1 MQFQGRIYKLFPV
14 QSGTSQRG
22 EWTKQD
28 FIFEYFEQPTDRYA
42 DRVLLS
48 VMNDR
53 IREYDLHEGD
63 EAIVGFGHT
72 TREDQ
77 GRYFNDI
84 RLYHFEKVKQVER
97 QPAPATAA
105 TAASA
110 AAQPQQTVAP
120 SQEPQ
125 SAAQPSLFQ
134 QNTTLGPGYS
144 PLEPTPPHIPQC
156 DGDLP
161 F

>member
-14 QSGTSQRG
+14 QSGTSQRW

-48 VMNDR
+48 IMNDR

-63 EAIVGFGHT
+63 EVIIGFGHN
-72 TREDQ
+72 TREYQ
-77 GRYFNDI
+77 GRYFNDV
-84 RLYHFEKVKQVER
+84 RMYHFEKVKQVAPT
-97 QPAPATAA
+97 QPQPTPVPQ
-105 TAASA
+105 
-110 AAQPQQTVAP
+110 QPQQTQIFPPPQQTTNKTMP
-120 SQEPQ
+120 S
-125 SAAQPSLFQ
+125 
-134 QNTTLGPGYS
+134 
-144 PLEPTPPHIPQC
+144 
-156 DGDLP
+156 DGDDLP

>member
-48 VMNDR
+48 IMNDR
-53 IREYDLHEGD
+53 IKDYDLHEGD
-63 EAIVGFGHT
+63 EVIIGFGHN
-72 TREDQ
+72 TREYQ
-77 GRYFNDI
+77 GRYFNDV
-84 RLYHFEKVKQVER
+84 RLYHFEKVKQVGN
-97 QPAPATAA
+97 TD
-105 TAASA
+105 
-110 AAQPQQTVAP
+110 AQ
-120 SQEPQ
+120 
-125 SAAQPSLFQ
+125 AAQPSPAMPTAPASATPTQTVAQ
-134 QNTTLGPGYS
+134 QPAQGYND
-144 PLEPTPPHIPQC
+144 EP
-156 DGDLP
+156 P

>member
-48 VMNDR
+48 IMNDR
-53 IREYDLHEGD
+53 IKEYDLHEGD
-63 EAIVGFGHT
+63 EVIIGFGHN
-72 TREDQ
+72 TREYQ
-77 GRYFNDI
+77 GRYFNDV
-84 RLYHFEKVKQVER
+84 RLYHFEKVVHVDQQQQ
-97 QPAPATAA
+97 QPQHGVP
-105 TAASA
+105 
-110 AAQPQQTVAP
+110 PQQTTYD
-120 SQEPQ
+120 EP
-125 SAAQPSLFQ
+125 
-134 QNTTLGPGYS
+134 
-144 PLEPTPPHIPQC
+144 
-156 DGDLP
+156 P

>member
-48 VMNDR
+48 IMNDR
-53 IREYDLHEGD
+53 IKDYDLHEGD
-63 EAIVGFGHT
+63 EVIIGFGHN
-72 TREDQ
+72 TREYQ
-77 GRYFNDI
+77 GRYYNDV
-84 RLYHFEKVKQVER
+84 RLYHFEKVKQVGNTD
-97 QPAPATAA
+97 AT
-105 TAASA
+105 
-110 AAQPQQTVAP
+110 
-120 SQEPQ
+120 
-125 SAAQPSLFQ
+125 AAQPSPAMPTAPASATPTQTVAQ
-134 QNTTLGPGYS
+134 QQPQQGYNDQ
-144 PLEPTPPHIPQC
+144 PP
-156 DGDLP
+156 

>member
-1 MQFQGRIYKLFPV
+1 MQFQGRIYKIFPV

-28 FIFEYFEQPTDRYA
+28 FIFEYFETPTDRYA

-63 EAIVGFGHT
+63 EVIIGFGHN
-72 TREDQ
+72 TREYQ
-77 GRYFNDI
+77 GRYFNDV
-84 RLYHFEKVKQVER
+84 RLYHFEKVVRNGQGQ
-97 QPAPATAA
+97 QP
-105 TAASA
+105 
-110 AAQPQQTVAP
+110 AAQPQPTVAQASPTTLNAPASAYPQSRVAQPQEGQLFEQPQP
-120 SQEPQ
+120 SQ
-125 SAAQPSLFQ
+125 
-134 QNTTLGPGYS
+134 TG
-144 PLEPTPPHIPQC
+144 
-156 DGDLP
+156 DGELP

>member
-1 MQFQGRIYKLFPV
+1 MQFQGRIYKIYPT
-14 QSGTSQRG
+14 QSGTSANGNQWSR
-22 EWTKQD
+22 QD

-63 EAIVGFGHT
+63 EVIIGFGHN
-72 TREDQ
+72 TREYQ
-77 GRYFNDI
+77 GRYFNDV
-84 RLYHFEKVKQVER
+84 RLYHFEKVKQAEQQPAER
-97 QPAPATAA
+97 QQMQPVQGQLFPPQTPVQGYQSGSGYG

-110 AAQPQQTVAP
+110 PAGD
-120 SQEPQ
+120 EP
-125 SAAQPSLFQ
+125 
-134 QNTTLGPGYS
+134 
-144 PLEPTPPHIPQC
+144 
-156 DGDLP
+156 P

>member
-48 VMNDR
+48 IMNDR
-53 IREYDLHEGD
+53 IKDYDLHEGD
-63 EAIVGFGHT
+63 EVIIGFGHN
-72 TREDQ
+72 TREYQ
-77 GRYFNDI
+77 GRYFNDV
-84 RLYHFEKVKQVER
+84 RLYHFEKVVRREQLNT
-97 QPAPATAA
+97 PP
-105 TAASA
+105 
-110 AAQPQQTVAP
+110 AAQPQPTVAQQQP
-120 SQEPQ
+120 QQGYNDEP
-125 SAAQPSLFQ
+125 
-134 QNTTLGPGYS
+134 
-144 PLEPTPPHIPQC
+144 
-156 DGDLP
+156 P

>member
-22 EWTKQD
+22 EWSRQD

-63 EAIVGFGHT
+63 EVIIGFGHN
-72 TREDQ
+72 TREYQ
-77 GRYFNDI
+77 GRYFNDV

-97 QPAPATAA
+97 QPVPATAA
-105 TAASA
+105 TAASSQA
-110 AAQPQQTVAP
+110 PQPA
-120 SQEPQ
+120 E
-125 SAAQPSLFQ
+125 QPSLF
-134 QNTTLGPGYS
+134 PGNNAA
-144 PLEPTPPHIPQC
+144 EQC

>member
-48 VMNDR
+48 IMNDR

-63 EAIVGFGHT
+63 EVIIGFGHN
-72 TREDQ
+72 TREYQ

-84 RLYHFEKVKQVER
+84 RLYHFEKVVRKEQLN
-97 QPAPATAA
+97 PATAQPPQ
-105 TAASA
+105 
-110 AAQPQQTVAP
+110 QPQQPV
-120 SQEPQ
+120 
-125 SAAQPSLFQ
+125 Q
-134 QNTTLGPGYS
+134 QNLFSQQPQANQGNSTFAA
-144 PLEPTPPHIPQC
+144 PTATQE
-156 DGDLP
+156 GDDFP

>member
-53 IREYDLHEGD
+53 IKEYELHEGD
-63 EAIVGFGHT
+63 EVIIGFGHN
-72 TREDQ
+72 TREYQ
-77 GRYFNDI
+77 GRYFNDV
-84 RLYHFEKVKQVER
+84 RLYHFEKVKQVGN
-97 QPAPATAA
+97 TD
-105 TAASA
+105 
-110 AAQPQQTVAP
+110 AQ
-120 SQEPQ
+120 
-125 SAAQPSLFQ
+125 AAQPSPAMPTAPASATPTQTIAQ
-134 QNTTLGPGYS
+134 QQPQQGYND
-144 PLEPTPPHIPQC
+144 EP
-156 DGDLP
+156 P

>member
-53 IREYDLHEGD
+53 IKDYDLHEGD
-63 EAIVGFGHT
+63 EVIIGFGHN
-72 TREDQ
+72 TREYQ
-77 GRYFNDI
+77 GRYFNDV
-84 RLYHFEKVKQVER
+84 RLYHFEKVVHVDQ
-97 QPAPATAA
+97 QQQ
-105 TAASA
+105 
-110 AAQPQQTVAP
+110 QPQQGVPPQQTTND
-120 SQEPQ
+120 EP
-125 SAAQPSLFQ
+125 
-134 QNTTLGPGYS
+134 
-144 PLEPTPPHIPQC
+144 
-156 DGDLP
+156 P

>member
-48 VMNDR
+48 IMNDR
-53 IREYDLHEGD
+53 IKDYDLHEGD
-63 EAIVGFGHT
+63 EVIIGFGHN
-72 TREDQ
+72 TREYQ
-77 GRYFNDI
+77 GRYFNDV
-84 RLYHFEKVKQVER
+84 RLYHFEKVKQVGN
-97 QPAPATAA
+97 TD
-105 TAASA
+105 
-110 AAQPQQTVAP
+110 AQ
-120 SQEPQ
+120 
-125 SAAQPSLFQ
+125 AAQPSPAMPTAPASATPTQTVAQ
-134 QNTTLGPGYS
+134 QPAQG
-144 PLEPTPPHIPQC
+144 EDQ
-156 DGDLP
+156 LP

>member
-1 MQFQGRIYKLFPV
+1 MQFQGRIYKLFPI
-14 QSGTSQRG
+14 QTGTSQRG

-63 EAIVGFGHT
+63 ECIIGFGHN
-72 TREDQ
+72 TREYQ
-77 GRYFNDI
+77 GRYFNDV
-84 RLYHFEKVKQVER
+84 RMYHFEKVKQVER
-97 QPAPATAA
+97 QPAMPTAP
-105 TAASA
+105 ASA
-110 AAQPQQTVAP
+110 SPTQTVAQQP
-120 SQEPQ
+120 
-125 SAAQPSLFQ
+125 AQV
-134 QNTTLGPGYS
+134 
-144 PLEPTPPHIPQC
+144 EDIP
-156 DGDLP
+156 

>member
-1 MQFQGRIYKLFPV
+1 MQFQGRIYKLFPI
-14 QSGTSQRG
+14 QTGTSQRG

-63 EAIVGFGHT
+63 ECIIGFGHN
-72 TREDQ
+72 TREYQ
-77 GRYFNDI
+77 GRYFNDV
-84 RLYHFEKVKQVER
+84 RMYHFEKVKQVER
-97 QPAPATAA
+97 QPAMPTAP
-105 TAASA
+105 ASA
-110 AAQPQQTVAP
+110 SPTQTVA
-120 SQEPQ
+120 QQ
-125 SAAQPSLFQ
+125 TAQV
-134 QNTTLGPGYS
+134 
-144 PLEPTPPHIPQC
+144 EDIP
-156 DGDLP
+156 

>member
-1 MQFQGRIYKLFPV
+1 MQFKGRIYKLFPV

-22 EWTKQD
+22 EWSRQD
-28 FIFEYFEQPTDRYA
+28 FIFEYFETPNDRYA

-63 EAIVGFGHT
+63 EVIIGFGHT
-72 TREDQ
+72 TREYQ
-77 GRYFNDI
+77 GRYFNDV

-97 QPAPATAA
+97 QPASATAA

-120 SQEPQ
+120 SQAPQ
-125 SAAQPSLFQ
+125 QAEQPSLF
-134 QNTTLGPGYS
+134 PGNNAA
-144 PLEPTPPHIPQC
+144 EQC

>member
-1 MQFQGRIYKLFPV
+1 MQFQGRIFKLFPV

-22 EWTKQD
+22 EWMKQD

-63 EAIVGFGHT
+63 EVIIGFGHN
-72 TREDQ
+72 TREYQ
-77 GRYFNDI
+77 GRYFNDV
-84 RLYHFEKVKQVER
+84 RMYHFEKVKQVK
-97 QPAPATAA
+97 QD
-105 TAASA
+105 A
-110 AAQPQQTVAP
+110 AA
-120 SQEPQ
+120 EPQ
-125 SAAQPSLFQ
+125 PTENKPTQGQLFPP
-134 QNTTLGPGYS
+134 NPVLGPGYADGRGEVS
-144 PLEPTPPHIPQC
+144 GGPVANPNDEP
-156 DGDLP
+156 P